1 MNNFEL
7 QDNQKSVLYQGLNFC
22 KDYAKS
28 GDDLNSNISKNI
40 SEIINDYAN
49 DENISE
55 ISKERVAKY
64 GIDANVKIACNR
76 NMWTGIGIVSVSVA
90 SIIIGGI
97 LINKKDS

>member
-1 MNNFEL
+1 MKEL
-7 QDNQKSVLYQGLNFC
+7 ELIGEKFSVVNQGVDLV

-28 GDDLNSNISKNI
+28 GDDLNSNVSKNI

-76 NMWTGIGIVSVSVA
+76 NMWTGIGIVSVSFA
-90 SIIIGGI
+90 SIIIGGF